1 MTIAETKSGDR
12 FLRRLSEYREPVPI
26 GLTVFDVMKRGPG
39 PSLNRVRI
47 MGTSSERAEQTFRTD
62 PDELLCIGA
71 TVGVSARAGGD
82 GLLRHFHPDN
92 QPQKFVGFVIANERP
107 GRCLVWTRGRTVLRV
122 PDIKASDVQKP
133 VYAIGV
139 NTFSLNSALKPAR
152 DSEIGRIVH
161 LEGQLGMAV
170 VAFKSADDDR
180 PLDIRISR

>member
-1 MTIAETKSGDR
+1 MSTEVQTKSRDP
-12 FLRRLSEYREPVPI
+12 LVRRLSEYREPVPI

-39 PSLNRVRI
+39 PSLARVRI
-47 MGTSSERAEQTFRTD
+47 MGTSAERAEQTFRTD

-71 TVGVSARAGGD
+71 AVGVCED
-82 GLLRHFHPDN
+82 GLLRHFDPVN
-92 QPQKFVGFVIANERP
+92 KPRKFVGFVIANERP
-107 GRCLVWTRGRTVLRV
+107 GRCLIWTRGRTVLRV
-122 PDIKASDVQKP
+122 ADIKASDVQKP

-161 LEGQLGMAV
+161 LEGQVGLAV

-180 PLDIRISR
+180 PLDMRVSR